1 MKRIAALL
9 LACVLFCTGF
19 AAAEEEKEPAAV
31 ASFDFDLRFHL
42 EADTFPFRE
51 RKKMQGYEELLD
63 ALEIRGNFS
72 YCAETDC
79 LDIHCQLIPVNDPE
93 AAVSFRLFG
102 WVRNW
107 LNFSSPLLGD
117 TAICF
122 RPKEIMKFTS
132 RAWDFFRIRLFP
144 IALLFPNLTTE
155 AFECLADDWERKI
168 SKLENKDVIPGERIN
183 RISTYWQADL
193 DNNEVL
199 RDWIQAATKTLAD
212 GDPVEYELRSLAQIL
227 LNVTDGETLTIQRD
241 GESIR
246 YVNHR
251 GETLYEEH
259 NTEQTFEAAL
269 TLPDTGT
276 NYKPGFTFREEKAE
290 TDHSLRLNASWDR
303 ISEDEELP
311 ETFLRV
317 NAEMEHLP
325 YEFPADSE
333 FSGSIS
339 VEGTVLPVF
348 SFLVRG
354 GTGADGKVSV
364 SLTNPDKAEAGSA
377 LSCTGTVVPVP
388 YEGELSYM
396 IGDII
401 TDFNLFAL
409 SDQSLTELVTSV
421 MPALTEKIPDLLYA
435 LPTRGVQSLLDTL
448 EDYGLLQT
456 LLQ

>member
-9 LACVLFCTGF
+9 LACILFCTGF

-31 ASFDFDLRFHL
+31 ASYDFDLHFHL

-72 YCAETDC
+72 YCPETDC
-79 LDIHCQLIPVNDPE
+79 LDIHCELIPVNDPA

-132 RAWDFFRIRLFP
+132 RAWDFFRVRLFP

-155 AFECLADDWERKI
+155 AFECLVDDWERKI

-212 GDPVEYELRSLAQIL
+212 GDPVEYELKSLAQIL

-251 GETLYEEH
+251 GETLYEERS
-259 NTEQTFEAAL
+259 TEQTFEAAL

-276 NYKPGFTFREEKAE
+276 NYKPGFTFLEEKAE

-339 VEGTVLPVF
+339 VDGTVLPVF
-348 SFLVRG
+348 SVLVHG
-354 GTGADGKVSV
+354 ETGADGKVSV
-364 SLTNPDKAEAGSA
+364 SLTNPDKAEAGPS

-388 YEGELSYM
+388 YDGELSYM

-421 MPALTEKIPDLLYA
+421 MPALTEKVPDLLYA